1 MPYALISSD
10 KTSLFACIPLRS
22 QAEAV
27 LAMIW
32 IAMTAG
38 NLCQGLEKLG
48 EAPMMASTGVDRYEG
63 PGLD

>member
-22 QAEAV
+22 QAKAV

-48 EAPMMASTGVDRYEG
+48 EASMDGFNWFDIPRVQ
-63 PGLD
+63 L